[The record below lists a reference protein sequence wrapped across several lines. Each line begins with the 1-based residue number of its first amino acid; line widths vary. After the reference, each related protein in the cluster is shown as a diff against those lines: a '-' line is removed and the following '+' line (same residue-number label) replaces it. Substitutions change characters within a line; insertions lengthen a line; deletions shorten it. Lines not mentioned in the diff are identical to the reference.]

1 VRLPRLT
8 QAQLQPPRELNILLF
23 APHSGIPLFAQDM
36 VGERSA
42 VLPGDAQTIV

>member
-1 VRLPRLT
+1 LT
-8 QAQLQPPRELNILLF
+8 QAQLQPARELNILFF
-23 APHSGIPLFAQDM
+23 AALSGIPFFAQDM